1 MLHPVLKFIPTDSN
15 STANFYYCELSFI
28 RPLVNHASAD
38 LCQIGSFIK
47 SILFFTFE
55 VIYLRNTYIYTETK
69 KLIKKYGT
77 RDPFEIMDQMNIVVG
92 ETSRYKTL
100 KGYCFMSCKTIYVM
114 INSFLSEE
122 EKMIVAAHEL
132 GHIILH
138 RSQLKMAPMQDD
150 TLYNMTDNTE
160 YQANLFAA
168 DLLINDEEIEDM
180 VQNEDLDYF
189 GLCSSLNATPELM
202 SFKLYSLTKRGQ
214 AYHMPME
221 IQSNFLAK

>member
-1 MLHPVLKFIPTDSN
+1 
-15 STANFYYCELSFI
+15 
-28 RPLVNHASAD
+28 
-38 LCQIGSFIK
+38 
-47 SILFFTFE
+47 
-55 VIYLRNTYIYTETK
+55 LRNTYIYTETK

-114 INSFLSEE
+114 ISSFLSEE

-168 DLLINDEEIEDM
+168 NLLINDEEIEDM